1 MKLINNPKVFTFS
14 NSDYID
20 YEYFF
25 NNTKF
30 FQNHAVSFLNAKN
43 SCVDIDSF
51 FQPEI
56 HRYFMISGRFKVQ
69 PKLHN
74 GVLPLYISCKAHKA
88 DSVRFGLFF
97 YDKFGEKIKSNVLK
111 CNQNYFL
118 EVPLT
123 AEDLSFSIR
132 LQGTDRINFYGIV
145 FGFYDECSTDIF
157 DLPDGYKCRIKIE
170 NKDKAKNGVI
180 VFLPAGFRLK
190 KLGVINFPLYFRS
203 NWSSDLSNYC
213 VVSIADPLIKYK
225 LNCVLSSFF
234 IRQNGESWLEQI
246 AIYLKKIFNDDCRFL
261 LYGSSMGGYAAILL
275 SFYLNADYCIAEC
288 PISNLEKSGYFRDR
302 LSSID
307 VKNNVYLHIS
317 EFINTHYQSNKTKM
331 YIHFFAGDCE
341 LKNFMEE
348 FTSVD
353 KVINESMKINIEIE
367 NSQYGHVPLKKED
380 AINKINSFLNNY
392 QNFSLSRCNEELN
405 TFTKHII
412 FGIRFSLLCKTDAWH
427 ISAND
432 EFEEYKEKLFA
443 ESRLEERFFLFENI
457 TLKSLDNIYKHLDN
471 DVCMVVYILTS
482 DSLPKKYKD
491 KLTVI
496 QNQYKFI
503 RVKYYEENCV
513 FGKILR
519 DFFTDYYNESIHVGD
534 MYACARLD
542 DDDALSIDWYTK
554 ILSYFNPLF
563 ANHCISLHSGYQLF
577 FNSFGKIELRKM
589 ELARFIAIG
598 LCVLGRKMSE
608 NDEPNNIYY
617 CGPHTLVD
625 TRKPGIVDGSKP
637 YVIRTI
643 ANNNDTYVNYDKKII
658 LKNDFFDSDEII
670 SILKE
675 FGISPELKYDYK

>member
-353 KVINESMKINIEIE
+353 KVINESMKI
-367 NSQYGHVPLKKED
+367 KR
-380 AINKINSFLNNY
+380 
-392 QNFSLSRCNEELN
+392 RCH
-405 TFTKHII
+405 K
-412 FGIRFSLLCKTDAWH
+412 
-427 ISAND
+427 
-432 EFEEYKEKLFA
+432 
-443 ESRLEERFFLFENI
+443 
-457 TLKSLDNIYKHLDN
+457 
-471 DVCMVVYILTS
+471 
-482 DSLPKKYKD
+482 
-491 KLTVI
+491 
-496 QNQYKFI
+496 
-503 RVKYYEENCV
+503 
-513 FGKILR
+513 
-519 DFFTDYYNESIHVGD
+519 
-534 MYACARLD
+534 
-542 DDDALSIDWYTK
+542 
-554 ILSYFNPLF
+554 
-563 ANHCISLHSGYQLF
+563 
-577 FNSFGKIELRKM
+577 
-589 ELARFIAIG
+589 
-598 LCVLGRKMSE
+598 
-608 NDEPNNIYY
+608 
-617 CGPHTLVD
+617 
-625 TRKPGIVDGSKP
+625 
-637 YVIRTI
+637 
-643 ANNNDTYVNYDKKII
+643 
-658 LKNDFFDSDEII
+658 
-670 SILKE
+670 
-675 FGISPELKYDYK
+675 